1 MTSSHFSPTHLAS
14 PCLYLLLKKLIN
26 DISDSVSNV
35 WIVSVTCQIVS
46 SDTSSDLV
54 DISTNILIV
63 SRSENDIQF

>member
-1 MTSSHFSPTHLAS
+1 MTSSPFPPTHLSS
-14 PCLYLLLKKLIN
+14 PCLYLSLKKLIN